1 MTDDV
6 TDDKLLE
13 YLRWTTAELA
23 GARRRLHEVETE
35 ARGERHEPIAI
46 IGMGCRFPGGVHSPD
61 QLWELVADGR
71 DAVSGFPVDR
81 GWDAARLYH
90 PDPEHRGTSYVR
102 EGGFLHDAADFDA
115 AFFGMGDEEALAVEP
130 QQRLLLETAW
140 EAVESAGIDPRSLR
154 GSATGV
160 YAGVSYHD
168 YAARLRHVPPELMDH
183 LGNGN
188 AASVASGR
196 VAYVLGLTGPAVSL
210 DTACSSSLTAMHL
223 AVRALRRGEC
233 SLALAGGSAVMYAPN
248 TFLLSAHQR
257 QLSPDAR
264 CKPFAAGADGMVWG
278 EGTGLLLLERLS
290 DALAGGRRVLAVL
303 RGTAVNQDGASTGLA
318 APSGPG
324 RQRLFQEA
332 LADARLSAADVD
344 VLEAHGTGT
353 AVGDAIEAQAV
364 LTAYGKGR
372 PADRPLWLGSIKP
385 NIGHAQ
391 AAAGVAG
398 VIKTVLALRH
408 ETVPPTPNVD
418 RPTPLVLWK
427 SGAVRLATEAVAW
440 PRGDRPRRAAVSA
453 FGISG
458 TNAHVIVE
466 EAPLTPREPAAGPR
480 VRGPVA
486 WPVSGRGVAA
496 LRAQAAALAA
506 RLAAGP
512 KRDPVDVA
520 WSLAVCRS
528 VFEDRAVV
536 IGEGYGDL
544 LAAVGALAAGEASA
558 SVVTALDGVP
568 GAGRPVFVF
577 GGAGEPYPGVGAVL
591 YERFPVFAAAYDE
604 VCAVFDERR
613 DVPLRAAAFAA
624 PAERA
629 AGALDEGAA
638 LVAWHVALV
647 RLLESVGVRPG
658 ALAGYGVGEVSAAYV
673 AGVLELSDVQR
684 LVTGGAAP
692 VGVTVRKPRTPVY
705 SPRRDGPVGEEI
717 GTVDYW
723 REFLREPSP
732 QECPAVPGDVRLDLS
747 PLPRSVP
754 AGDAVVVPLVDAAGG
769 EDRALLGALARLH
782 VGGGAVEWGALWGQG
797 AQPRA
802 VPLPTYAFQRRRHWL
817 DADAKAP
824 SNDQHLPPYRMV
836 WRPVTEC
843 TAPRLDG
850 TWLVVTAGSADPAV
864 AAALR
869 AYGADV
875 VELVLSPGAAE
886 ELAHRVRDAVD
897 GRHLA
902 GVLSLLAAEGPAGT
916 GPHPAL
922 GPAVAL
928 VAAVARF
935 ADAPPVWL
943 ATRGAVGVDRWD
955 AVARPEQAQVWAVGG
970 ALAAER
976 PGGRV
981 GSVDLPDAPDARTG
995 RRLAAVLSGAYD
1007 ESEVAVR
1014 TDGTFVRRLG
1024 AGRPASE
1031 AAGGWSPRGTTLIT
1045 CAEGELAAHLARRLA
1060 DRGAERLLL
1069 AGAPPWGLVAELSA
1083 LGTAVC
1089 TTDVDLSDAD
1099 ALAALVA
1106 ALPPEHPLTAA
1117 VLLAPALD
1125 HGPGPVDAGRIAREW
1140 PDTLAVASTVCEFA
1154 AQQPLSALV
1163 VCSSVAGVLPV
1174 PGLGNQAA
1182 AHAHLYALAE
1192 QWRAGGLPVAAV
1204 CCGPVDGPAAAGL
1217 DKELRSNGVEA
1228 LSPAAAAA
1236 LLHGVL
1242 ERPAASAV
1250 LAGLDREWLVGD
1262 AADSSVR
1269 QLVAEL
1275 SVPCVPRGPGQHQG
1289 GT

>member
-6 TDDKLLE
+6 TDDKLLD

-23 GARRRLHEVETE
+23 GARQRLREVEAE

-46 IGMGCRFPGGVHSPD
+46 IGMGCRFPGGVRSPD
-61 QLWELVADGR
+61 QLWELVAEGR

-81 GWDAARLYH
+81 GWDTARLFH

-115 AFFGMGDEEALAVEP
+115 GFFGMGAEEAVAVEP

-168 YAARLRHVPPELMDH
+168 YAARLQRVPLELMDH
-183 LGNGN
+183 VGNGN

-196 VAYVLGLTGPAVSL
+196 VSYVLGLTGPAVSL

-257 QLSPDAR
+257 QLSPGAR

-278 EGTGLLLLERLS
+278 EGAGLLLLERLS

-398 VIKTVLALRH
+398 VIKVVQALRH

-427 SGAVRLATEAVAW
+427 SGAVQLATEAVAW

-466 EAPLTPREPAAGPR
+466 EAPAAAREAGAAPR
-480 VRGPVA
+480 VGGAVA
-486 WPVSGRGVAA
+486 WPVSGRGGDA

-506 RLAAGP
+506 HLAAGP
-512 KRDPVDVA
+512 DRAPVDVA
-520 WSLAVCRS
+520 WSLAACRS

-536 IGEGYGDL
+536 VGEEYGEL
-544 LAAVGALAAGEASA
+544 VAAVGALAADEASA
-558 SVVTALDGVP
+558 SLSVVTAADGVS

-577 GGAGEPYPGVGAVL
+577 GSADEPYPGVGAVL
-591 YERFPVFAAAYDE
+591 YERFPAFAAAFDE
-604 VCAVFDERR
+604 VCAGFDARR
-613 DVPLRAAAFAA
+613 DVPLRTAAFTA
-624 PAERA
+624 PADRPD
-629 AGALDEGAA
+629 GPLDDGAA
-638 LVAWHVALV
+638 LVAWHVALA

-658 ALAGYGVGEVSAAYV
+658 ALVGYGVGEVSAAYV
-673 AGVLELSDVQR
+673 AGVLDLADVHR
-684 LVTGGAAP
+684 LVGACAAP
-692 VGVTVRKPRTPVY
+692 DEVVAGLTGLTGRKPRTPVY
-705 SPRRDGPVGEEI
+705 APRREGPVGEEI
-717 GTVDYW
+717 GTADYW
-723 REFLREPSP
+723 IEYLREPP
-732 QECPAVPGDVRLDLS
+732 AVGCPAVAGDVRLDLS
-747 PLPRSVP
+747 PRPRSAP
-754 AGDAVVVPLVDAAGG
+754 ASEPVVLSLVDAAVR

-782 VGGGAVEWGALWGQG
+782 VGGTAVEWAALYEQG
-797 AQPRA
+797 ARPRA
-802 VPLPTYAFQRRRHWL
+802 VPLPTYAFQRRRYWL
-817 DADAKAP
+817 DAEAAP
-824 SNDQHLPPYRMV
+824 TSNGARRRPYRMV
-836 WRPVTEC
+836 WRPLTEF

-850 TWLVVTAGSADPAV
+850 TWLVVTADSTADASV
-864 AAALR
+864 VAALR
-869 AYGADV
+869 AHGADV
-875 VELVLSPGAAE
+875 VELVVPEGDGQDLVHRIQAAT
-886 ELAHRVRDAVD
+886 D
-897 GRHLA
+897 GRRWA
-902 GVLSLLAAEGPAGT
+902 GVLSLLAADAATGPADA

-922 GPAVAL
+922 SPTVTL
-928 VAAVARF
+928 VEAVARL
-935 ADAPPVWL
+935 ADTPPVWL
-943 ATRGAVGVDRWD
+943 ATRRAVGVDRWD
-955 AVARPEQAQVWAVGG
+955 PVSRPEQAQLWAVGG
-970 ALAAER
+970 ALATEHPACW
-976 PGGRV
+976 GGL
-981 GSVDLPDAPDARTG
+981 VDLPDVLDARTG
-995 RRLAAVLSGAYD
+995 RRLAAVLSGSYD
-1007 ESEVAVR
+1007 EGEVAVR
-1014 TDGTFVRRLG
+1014 TDGTFVRRLVPG
-1024 AGRPASE
+1024 GDAEPE
-1031 AAGGWSPRGTTLIT
+1031 AAAGWTPHGTTLIT
-1045 CAEGELAAHLARRLA
+1045 CADGELAAHLARLLA

-1069 AGAPPWGLVAELSA
+1069 AGTPPRELVAELTA
-1083 LGTAVC
+1083 RGTAVG
-1089 TTDVDLSDAD
+1089 TTDVDLSGAD

-1106 ALPPEHPLTAA
+1106 ALPSEHPLTAA

-1140 PDTLAVASTVCEFA
+1140 PGAVAVASTVCEFA

-1182 AHAHLYALAE
+1182 AHAHLYALA
-1192 QWRAGGLPVAAV
+1192 QVHRARGLPVAAV
-1204 CCGPVDGPAAAGL
+1204 CWGPVDGAQAVG
-1217 DKELRSNGVEA
+1217 DTEKQLRSNGVDA
-1228 LSPAAAAA
+1228 LSPAEATAH
-1236 LLHGVL
+1236 LSEVL
-1242 ERPAASAV
+1242 DRPAPSAV
-1250 LAGLDREWLVGD
+1250 LADFTDERPL
-1262 AADSSVR
+1262 
-1269 QLVAEL
+1269 
-1275 SVPCVPRGPGQHQG
+1275 
-1289 GT
+1289 